1 MITTVVIELYY
12 RIGKKS
18 TLLKGCSDSANESN
32 LLSNLFREEVPKVP
46 FFQWVMILAAG
57 EKGESKAET
66 MMFVSRTTRMITAL
80 GDFYYS

>member
-1 MITTVVIELYY
+1 MEIQVEVTT
-12 RIGKKS
+12 
-18 TLLKGCSDSANESN
+18 T
-32 LLSNLFREEVPKVP
+32 KVP

>member
-32 LLSNLFREEVPKVP
+32 LLSNLFREEVPYHGLRDIHRERAEKEEICV
-46 FFQWVMILAAG
+46 ISGNDLKRLG
-57 EKGESKAET
+57 ERLKH
-66 MMFVSRTTRMITAL
+66 FVWH
-80 GDFYYS
+80 GNK

>member
-1 MITTVVIELYY
+1 MQLFWEVKVEVTT
-12 RIGKKS
+12 
-18 TLLKGCSDSANESN
+18 T
-32 LLSNLFREEVPKVP
+32 KVP